1 MLDKLKKMMLGRE
14 KEKEVIEKFREH
26 INLIVESS
34 EVFKVGLETEDKEA
48 LKEICE
54 IEKLGDGIR
63 REIILNIYGGA
74 FIPALRPNFCRLA
87 EALDDILDEM
97 EDVTILYLLMNQH
110 SKDLMSDFIQIAEI
124 NAKMSRYLLDAF
136 KALEKGSR
144 LSEILL
150 KIKISE
156 EEVDSLKARIYE
168 KIKLFSFDS
177 YAEWYFFIKFIE
189 KLVNVSDLIEDAA
202 DIIQILNVSLR

>member
-1 MLDKLKKMMLGRE
+1 
-14 KEKEVIEKFREH
+14 
-26 INLIVESS
+26 
-34 EVFKVGLETEDKEA
+34 
-48 LKEICE
+48 
-54 IEKLGDGIR
+54 
-63 REIILNIYGGA
+63 
-74 FIPALRPNFCRLA
+74 
-87 EALDDILDEM
+87 
-97 EDVTILYLLMNQH
+97 
-110 SKDLMSDFIQIAEI
+110 MSDFIQIAEI